1 MRVADQARLASLGE
15 ALTAAVREAG
25 AIARRM
31 SGATLKSWFKGQN
44 SPVSEAD
51 IAVDHFL
58 RDRLGT
64 ILPGC
69 GWLSEESHDDQTR
82 LASPLLWIVDPID
95 GTRAYVAGKPDWSIS
110 AALVQDGR
118 PIAACIFAP
127 VEESLFAAVA
137 GGGTRLNG
145 NPVTATPGAGLAGA
159 HAAGPKPTLDSLVR
173 LAPEIVCAP
182 KVHSLALRLAR
193 VASRQLDL
201 AFASTDSNDW
211 DLAAADLLVHEAGGA
226 LTTIDG
232 RALTYNRTVPRHSA
246 LVAAGRE
253 RHAAL
258 VELMQ
263 SQKHAFA

>member
-1 MRVADQARLASLGE
+1 LRVADQARLIGLGE

-25 AIARRM
+25 AIAKGM
-31 SGATLKSWFKGQN
+31 AGATLKSWTKGHD

-58 RDRLGT
+58 RDRLDA
-64 ILPGC
+64 ILPEC

-82 LASPLLWIVDPID
+82 LTRPLLWIVDPID

-110 AALVQDGR
+110 AALVQEGR

-127 VEESLFAAVA
+127 VEDSLFTAVA
-137 GGGTRLNG
+137 GGGTCLNG
-145 NPVTATPGAGLAGA
+145 ARITAAPGTDLAGA
-159 HAAGPKPTLDSLVR
+159 RAAGPKSYLESLVR
-173 LAPEIVCAP
+173 LAPEVVSEP

-201 AFASTDSNDW
+201 AFASTNANDW

-232 RALTYNRTVPRHSA
+232 RVLAYNRTVPRHSA

-258 VELMQ
+258 VELMR
-263 SQKHAFA
+263 SEKHAFA